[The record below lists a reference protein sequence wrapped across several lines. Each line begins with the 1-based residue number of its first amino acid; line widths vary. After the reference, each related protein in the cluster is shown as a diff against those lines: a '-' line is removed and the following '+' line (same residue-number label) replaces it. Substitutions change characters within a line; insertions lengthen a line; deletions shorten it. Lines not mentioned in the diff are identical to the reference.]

1 MKVVLDIIKTTCC
14 CGGEDNDGLPYERFY
29 DDSSVTPLRRDDD
42 RLNGFWP
49 FTAIKRKGSNRYV
62 GTMESLVEKKIDQL
76 MAQPGIVGVCVSDAN
91 GLSLSSK
98 GSLKPEVAPLASQ
111 LLTFCSQLEPSGSVP
126 PVVCVTSDHG
136 KVIFSNKYELILVL
150 HQNT

>member
-1 MKVVLDIIKTTCC
+1 
-14 CGGEDNDGLPYERFY
+14 
-29 DDSSVTPLRRDDD
+29 
-42 RLNGFWP
+42 
-49 FTAIKRKGSNRYV
+49 
-62 GTMESLVEKKIDQL
+62 MESLMEKKIEQL
-76 MAQPGIVGVCVSDAN
+76 MGQPGMVGVCVSDAN

-126 PVVCVTSDHG
+126 PVVSVTSDHG
-136 KVIFSNKYELILVL
+136 KVTFSKKDDLILVL